1 MAAISEYPNKKDMFI
16 AMLREGASIDELEEK
31 LGVKYHTLEK
41 WWLKYYREE
50 SQDIPPLPEDDRGK
64 AFTGNVKPTKGLN
77 LLLSNNFLEGL
88 GMKVSAR
95 DEFHGTYSVEDGL
108 GILILKHNLQS

>member
-1 MAAISEYPNKKDMFI
+1 MSATSEYPNKKDMFI
-16 AMLREGASIDELEEK
+16 AMLREGATIDELEEK
-31 LGVKYHTLEK
+31 IGVKYLTLEK

-50 SQDIPPLPEDDRGK
+50 SQEIPPLPEDDRGK

-88 GMKVSAR
+88 RMKVSAK
-95 DEFHGTYSVEDGL
+95 DEFNGTYSVEDGW
-108 GILILKHNLQS
+108 GILILKHKLQS